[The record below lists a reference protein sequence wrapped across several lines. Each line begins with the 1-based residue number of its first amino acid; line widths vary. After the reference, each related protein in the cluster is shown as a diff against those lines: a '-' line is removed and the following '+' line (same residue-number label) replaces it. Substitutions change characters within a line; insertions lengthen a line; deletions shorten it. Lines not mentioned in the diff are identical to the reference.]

1 MKEKRE
7 GLTDLQYRVAR
18 ECGTEPP
25 FNNEYWNEHRE
36 GLYVDIVSGVPLFI
50 SATKFDSGTGWPSF
64 DHPLNAKAIAESAD
78 HSHGMERVE
87 VKSADSGIHLGHL
100 FNDGPTETGQRYCV
114 NSAALR
120 FIPFDKLDEE
130 GYQAYSFLFRGNEA
144 DYAIFAAGCFWGTQ
158 AYFRLL
164 PGVLETSVG
173 YSGGATRNPTYEEV
187 CGGVT
192 GHAEALLIRFDPLKI
207 SYPELLG
214 HFFSMHDPYSL
225 NRQGNDVGTQY
236 RSAVF
241 YLNDAQ
247 RQAAEACVAQR
258 STARKVQ
265 TQIRSAG
272 PFWAAEAYHQDYLE
286 KHPGGYC
293 HVDLG
298 PAKEASRKA
307 AR

>member
-1 MKEKRE
+1 
-7 GLTDLQYRVAR
+7 
-18 ECGTEPP
+18 
-25 FNNEYWNEHRE
+25 
-36 GLYVDIVSGVPLFI
+36 
-50 SATKFDSGTGWPSF
+50 
-64 DHPLNAKAIAESAD
+64 
-78 HSHGMERVE
+78 
-87 VKSADSGIHLGHL
+87 
-100 FNDGPTETGQRYCV
+100 
-114 NSAALR
+114 
-120 FIPFDKLDEE
+120 
-130 GYQAYSFLFRGNEA
+130 
-144 DYAIFAAGCFWGTQ
+144 
-158 AYFRLL
+158 
-164 PGVLETSVG
+164 VLETSVG